1 MQELKKGS
9 EVILKIEKL
18 AYGGAG
24 IAKINSAVVFVER
37 AFPGS
42 VVKALIIRKK
52 KDSFFARVLEV
63 LEPSPW
69 EKEPFCKHESYCGGC
84 IWQRLDY
91 QAQLEWKARHVEEA
105 LAHIAGLE
113 SIPVLPI
120 EPSPVNRY
128 YRNKM
133 EFTFTAR
140 RWLTPQE
147 IQQSQETLLDRSCGL
162 GLHVYGAFDR
172 VFDVEECFLESPEA
186 VEILKAVRNFCKESG
201 LPAYSISDHRGFW
214 RFLIVKEAKK
224 TGERLV
230 HVITSSMAGVEP
242 VIDALGQVLKK
253 LSESGIEIT
262 TFVHS
267 INDEKSQVAV
277 GEQSRILWGSGVIRE
292 QCLHLNLA
300 ISAHSFFQT
309 NPLGAEKLYSR
320 VVEWADLSG
329 SEEVWDLYCGTGS
342 IALLVAGKAR
352 LVVGIELVQDAIR
365 DAERNAR
372 DNGIENC
379 IFYAGD
385 IKDVIKT
392 LAHRSPQV
400 VITDP
405 PRAGM
410 HPKVVKALL
419 DLAPPRIV
427 AVSCNPTTLARDVG
441 LLLTKYRLKAVQ
453 PFDLFP
459 HTPHV
464 ECVAKL
470 ELR

>member
-1 MQELKKGS
+1 
-9 EVILKIEKL
+9 
-18 AYGGAG
+18 
-24 IAKINSAVVFVER
+24 
-37 AFPGS
+37 
-42 VVKALIIRKK
+42 
-52 KDSFFARVLEV
+52 
-63 LEPSPW
+63 
-69 EKEPFCKHESYCGGC
+69 
-84 IWQRLDY
+84 
-91 QAQLEWKARHVEEA
+91 VEEA

-113 SIPVLPI
+113 SVPILPI
-120 EPSPVNRY
+120 EPSPATIY

-133 EFTFTAR
+133 EFTFSAR

-147 IQQSQETLLDRSCGL
+147 IQEFQATQLDRNCAL
-162 GLHVYGAFDR
+162 GLHVYGFFDR
-172 VFDVEECFLESPEA
+172 VFDVEECFLESPDA
-186 VEILKAVRNFCKESG
+186 VEILKTVRNFCKESG
-201 LPAYSISDHRGFW
+201 LAAYSIPDHSGFW

-230 HVITSSMAGVEP
+230 HVITSSRSGVEP
-242 VIDALGQVLKK
+242 VIDALGQALKN
-253 LSESGIEIT
+253 LSTVGTEIT

-267 INDEKSQVAV
+267 VNDEKCQVAV
-277 GEQSRILWGSGVIRE
+277 GEKSRILWGSGIIRE
-292 QCLHLNLA
+292 RCLNLNLA

-320 VVEWADLSG
+320 VVEWADLNG

-342 IALLVAGKAR
+342 MALLAAERAR
-352 LVVGIELVQDAIR
+352 LVVGIELVEDAIR
-365 DAERNAR
+365 DAEQNAR
-372 DNGIENC
+372 ANGIENC

-410 HPKVVKALL
+410 HPRVVKALL
-419 DLAPPRIV
+419 DLLPSRII

-441 LLLTKYRLKAVQ
+441 LLLPKYRLKAVQ

-464 ECVAKL
+464 ECVARL